1 MLRWSRAT
9 DVIRHALARQ
19 TASGVCETTS
29 ANRSSGRLRGV
40 SRGAIM
46 VEYALLLVAVGVP
59 TVAGVTIA
67 GANMLDQYGKARTA
81 IIQANP

>member
-9 DVIRHALARQ
+9 AVSRHALARSA
-19 TASGVCETTS
+19 ASESC
-29 ANRSSGRLRGV
+29 ANRSSGRLRAR

-59 TVAGVTIA
+59 TVAGVTLA
-67 GANMLDQYGKARTA
+67 GVKMFDQYGKARTA